1 MKDTTKKALDSVLKQ
16 HDAKKKRAA
25 ENQAVQQKN
34 VDEVQ
39 ERFKTVLASV
49 IRPVLESVGEHLKSA
64 GHGYRISEGV
74 RDEGYSTDS
83 RQRITFTLFVDG
95 KQAGRPEDYPHF
107 GFILEREKVIMHQST
122 IGPGR
127 GGSGGSIGDVRV
139 DEITPELVEEKLL
152 AFIQKLFGGGF

>member
-16 HDAKKKRAA
+16 HAAQKKEVA
-25 ENQAVQQKN
+25 ENQAVYQKK

-39 ERFKTVLASV
+39 ERFKTVRASV

-64 GHGYRISEGV
+64 GHEYKISEGA

-83 RQRITFTLFVDG
+83 RQRITFTLFIDG
-95 KQAGRPEDYPHF
+95 KQAGRAEEYPNF
-107 GFILEREKVIMHQST
+107 AFILDREKVGMYQST

-139 DEITPELVEEKLL
+139 DDITPELVEEKLL
-152 AFIQKLFGGGF
+152 AFVQKLFGGGF